1 MRSLDEYRKLKPS
14 LQRVPKHDPRP
25 IAQEL
30 VRLSAVTN
38 DPSWDYYNRY
48 IEAAISQSVSDR
60 EHLVL
65 KMRNPMLVSTDEIL
79 SLKAQITSVD
89 SRISTLEEVLMLPKI
104 LKENGEQAKKII
116 SDIDSAV

>member
-1 MRSLDEYRKLKPS
+1 
-14 LQRVPKHDPRP
+14 
-25 IAQEL
+25 
-30 VRLSAVTN
+30 
-38 DPSWDYYNRY
+38 
-48 IEAAISQSVSDR
+48 
-60 EHLVL
+60 
-65 KMRNPMLVSTDEIL
+65 MLVSTDEIL